1 MQDSA
6 VATATASSRVVRVG
20 VLSAISKLDLRD
32 AFDSISGLVLGQI
45 YETPYALVPNAS
57 GEAQVQPQLFE
68 TLRTEGPL
76 RYSAAI
82 RPGVK
87 FSDGTPLTAEL
98 AAGSLRG
105 AKVLLGKARVDVN
118 GDRVVFTLTEPN
130 PRFDLALTQA
140 ITSIVLDRGAQPL
153 GTGAFMFEQRPNL
166 RQLQAAKSF
175 RLVRNP
181 HHAGRSGVDE
191 IEFRVYPAAEDGT
204 PRALIEALRN
214 GEVDLT
220 TSLTMADVSANQIPG
235 MTLSLQQSNSTGILF
250 FNCER
255 PALSNATVR
264 RGIAL
269 AVDLHELA
277 ARSFDKNPAA
287 FLAPNLLPP
296 LMGRPS
302 GVPALDRHEARRL
315 LDASGAAP
323 RPLSLLVPWAPR
335 PYMPKPLPL
344 AQALQRQLS
353 EVGVTVDLRETK
365 TSDEFFGDLLPGNY
379 DLALAGWIA
388 DTPDPADFYETL
400 LSSKNCQ
407 GDRHSNLSRWKS
419 PAMDAALARFRE
431 QPTEEN
437 KRVLNQLIRDE
448 APFVPLIY
456 GQSVV
461 LHSRKIRNVSMSPTG
476 VLTLSGVTVS

>member
-6 VATATASSRVVRVG
+6 VATATRVVRVG

-32 AFDSISGLVLGQI
+32 AFDSISGMVLGQI
-45 YETPYALVPNAS
+45 YEMPYALVAGAS
-57 GEAQVQPQLFE
+57 GEPQVQPLLLE
-68 TLRTEGPL
+68 PLREEGPL
-76 RYSAAI
+76 RYSAGI

-98 AAGSLRG
+98 AARSLRG
-105 AKVLLGKARVDVN
+105 AKILLRKARIEVD
-118 GDRVVFTLTEPN
+118 GDRVLFTLSEPN
-130 PRFDLALTQA
+130 PRFDLTLTQA
-140 ITSIVLDRGAQPL
+140 ITSIVLDRGTHLL

-166 RQLQAAKSF
+166 RLLQAAKSF

-181 HHAGRSGVDE
+181 HYSGRTEVDE

-204 PRALIEALRN
+204 PRALINALRD

-220 TSLTMADVSANQIPG
+220 TSLAMADVAANQIPG

-255 PALSNATVR
+255 HMLASATVR
-264 RGIAL
+264 RGISL
-269 AVDLHELA
+269 AIDLHELA

-287 FLAPNLLPP
+287 FVAPNLLPP
-296 LMGRPS
+296 MMGRAS

-315 LDASGAAP
+315 LDSAP
-323 RPLSLLVPWAPR
+323 NRPKRLSLLVPWAPR

-344 AQALQRQLS
+344 AQSLQRQLA
-353 EVGVTVDLRETK
+353 EVGITIDLREPK
-365 TSDEFFGDLLPGNY
+365 SSEEFFGELLRGHY
-379 DLALAGWIA
+379 DLALLGWIA
-388 DTPDPADFYETL
+388 DTPDPADFFETL
-400 LSSKNCQ
+400 LSSKNCE
-407 GDRHSNLSRWKS
+407 GERHSNLSRWKS
-419 PAMDAALARFRE
+419 PVMDAALARFRA

-437 KRVLNQLIRDE
+437 KRAIHQIIRDE
-448 APFVPLIY
+448 APLVPLIY

-461 LHSRKIRNVSMSPTG
+461 VHSRKIRKVSMSPTG
-476 VLTLSGVTVS
+476 VLTLSGVTVGS

>member
-6 VATATASSRVVRVG
+6 VALATLRIVRVG

-32 AFDSISGLVLGQI
+32 AFDSISGMVLGQI
-45 YETPYALVPNAS
+45 YETPYTIVTSPT
-57 GEAQVQPQLFE
+57 GEPQVQPLLFE
-68 TLRTEGPL
+68 PL
-76 RYSAAI
+76 RAEGRMRFSAAV

-98 AAGSLRG
+98 AARSLRG
-105 AKVLLGKARVDVN
+105 AKILVSKAKVDVE
-118 GDRVVFTLTEPN
+118 GDRVWFTLSEPN
-130 PRFDLALTQA
+130 PRFDLTLTQA
-140 ITSIVLDRGAQPL
+140 ITSIVLDRGMQLL

-166 RQLQAAKSF
+166 RMLQTATNF

-181 HHAGRSGVDE
+181 HHAAKNGVDE

-204 PRALIEALRN
+204 PRALINALRN

-220 TSLTMADVSANQIPG
+220 TALSMTDVSANQIQG
-235 MTLSLQQSNSTGILF
+235 LALSLLPGNSTGILF

-255 PALSNATVR
+255 PSLSNATVR

-269 AVDLHELA
+269 GLDLHELA
-277 ARSFDKNPAA
+277 TRSFDKNPAA

-296 LMGRPS
+296 MMGRPS
-302 GVPALDRHEARRL
+302 GVPTFDRHESRRL
-315 LDASGAAP
+315 LDASGAKP
-323 RPLSLLVPWAPR
+323 KRLSLLVPWAPR

-344 AQALQRQLS
+344 AQAVQRQLGEIGI
-353 EVGVTVDLRETK
+353 EVVLKETT
-365 TSDEFFGDLLPGNY
+365 TSDQFFGDLLPGNY

-388 DTPDPADFYETL
+388 DTPDPADFFETL
-400 LSSKNCQ
+400 LWSKMCEA
-407 GDRHSNLSRWKS
+407 DRHSNLSRWKN
-419 PAMDAALARFRE
+419 PVMDAALARFRE

-437 KRVLNQLIRDE
+437 KKDIHRIVREE
-448 APFVPLIY
+448 APLVPLMY
-456 GQSVV
+456 GQSMVA
-461 LHSRKIRNVSMSPTG
+461 HSRKIRNVTMSATG